1 MKALRTLIAATVVLV
16 LLSSGVFASDVTIG
30 VSFDF
35 VSNPIRQA
43 EIKAIEETAAALG
56 ASIITLSAELDA
68 QRQVSQVEDLINRG
82 VDAIIILPHDQDVI
96 VSAIRRAN
104 RENIPVITIDRRA
117 GAGGEVL
124 YHVGAG
130 PYLDGRDAAQFMVY
144 TALATGKKLTVLEL
158 VGSLNDDNAIERQR
172 GFLEIVNQWPD
183 DVIEVVAS
191 VPTEWQ
197 PERALDGTMDALQ
210 SRPDINAI
218 FTPSDF
224 LGPAIVS
231 ALEINDK
238 LHPAGHPDHVIIVG
252 IDGNDFAWEN
262 IGKGYYTATIATL
275 ADELGRKAAEA
286 AIKAARGETL
296 STSEDIISGLL
307 VHKANQELVKDLVWG
322 AQGF

>member
-172 GFLEIVNQWPD
+172 GFLEIVNRGQTMLSRCGKRTTG
-183 DVIEVVAS
+183 VAARTC
-191 VPTEWQ
+191 PG
-197 PERALDGTMDALQ
+197 RNHGCF
-210 SRPDINAI
+210 AI
-218 FTPSDF
+218 SPGHQCYFHTFDF

-238 LHPAGHPDHVIIVG
+238 LHRRDILIMSIVG